1 MYVCVEVLLD
11 WRVLC
16 ALKCSNVCV
25 IDHSFFFPVFMA
37 SLYTSTQPLMSLFS
51 HRPPGLRWQMTP
63 PSACQVLIQLALAL
77 IILPMTDYQRGHC
90 LPRRPNER
98 SHHQLG
104 SPLVTIST
112 SAHLSQDLKRRERE
126 QRSLWGVIIF
136 SRLIVKRLNER
147 CKQGLYGWVQVKC
160 LNWQLV
166 NAWLSCCGVNGSEVI
181 FHFP

>member
-1 MYVCVEVLLD
+1 MCVSLIIHL
-11 WRVLC
+11 
-16 ALKCSNVCV
+16 
-25 IDHSFFFPVFMA
+25 FPVFMA
-37 SLYTSTQPLMSLFS
+37 SPHTSTQPLMSLLS
-51 HRPPGLRWQMTP
+51 HHPPGLRWQMTP

-112 SAHLSQDLKRRERE
+112 TAHLFQDLKRKERE

-166 NAWLSCCGVNGSEVI
+166 NAWLSCGGVNGSKVI